1 MCVVTLTTG
10 THLYSMTASTSRRG
24 ARPPLRRPVIRS
36 LVLLTVVALLCT
48 TALAP
53 LVPTVAASSSTDR
66 ATGVAVSATDVPAQ
80 QLDPPPNSNET
91 DTDNQTSDRLTR
103 HRDPRQVSEQGNLTA
118 LERHFQSLLAS
129 RLQQSTV
136 EIDRNQLDRAR
147 SLLGEEYDVVLRRY
161 VTVADESPGRDDDAS
176 HFESAKTEQE
186 LFVEQVEAYRE
197 TRAEYEQAKQVGN
210 ESRARI
216 LARELNVLANETAGS
231 HDRLSTEY
239 EALESDSGID
249 FSESRATVTSIQQ
262 NISTEQAII
271 RETEFVR
278 TNFETSSVSGGNS
291 FVDPIRISGVLVDAN
306 GNPFANDVV
315 RIVVNGTE
323 IMTETDASGAF
334 SVAYRP
340 VTDGVGQQT
349 LTVEYRPAVD
359 DLYLGTNATVSATI
373 TQVVPT
379 VSVTQ
384 TSTAA
389 RFGDP
394 VSVTGSVDV
403 DGRAVDGVPLS
414 VSVDETVIGSVETD
428 ETGTYTF
435 EGTLPADVTAGNQ
448 TISVGFPFEERA
460 LAPVWATA
468 PLRVA
473 ETETEL
479 SVDGR
484 QTTFESVLV
493 SGTMT
498 TAEGR
503 PVPAVPVEVSIAG
516 TPAGILRTN
525 DAGEFEEN
533 LWLPPNATGA
543 TTVDVVATFDGTETN
558 LASVRATATVPV
570 VGTDGIADGDEA
582 AETGSDTTIGGI
594 GRGRL
599 DGLYRA
605 FVISASTVEV
615 YGFNLGDLVTS
626 PWAPVV
632 FVLVL
637 VVALAFLFGWIEARR
652 TPALPPVS
660 GVTLDE
666 TGRDAAA
673 KIIDSDALP
682 RLLVDLARDRLRAGD
697 VAAAVEY
704 GYLASRWVLAR
715 RLSVENRGTHRQ
727 FVAVYLDA
735 VSETGTGDGH
745 FTNLTE
751 WYERAVFASET
762 LSEEDASTALGHVD
776 RLVDGGDE
784 SGAESGPEASTLPS
798 GTGGLTNQ

>member
-1 MCVVTLTTG
+1 
-10 THLYSMTASTSRRG
+10 
-24 ARPPLRRPVIRS
+24 VIRS

-48 TALAP
+48 TTLAP
-53 LVPTVAASSSTDR
+53 LAPTVAASSSADR

-91 DTDNQTSDRLTR
+91 DADNQTYDRLTR

-147 SLLGEEYDVVLRRY
+147 ALLGDEYDVVLRRY
-161 VTVADESPGRDDDAS
+161 VTVADESPGRNDDAS
-176 HFESAKTEQE
+176 HFASAKTEQE

-197 TRAEYEQAKQVGN
+197 TRSEYELAKQVGN

-231 HDRLSTEY
+231 HDRLSTAY
-239 EALESDSGID
+239 EALESDSDID
-249 FSESRATVTSIQQ
+249 FSESKAIVTSIQQ

-278 TNFETSSVSGGNS
+278 TNFETTSVSGGSS
-291 FVDPIRISGVLVDAN
+291 FTDPIRISGVLVDAN
-306 GNPFANDVV
+306 GNPFENDVV

-323 IMTETDASGAF
+323 IVTETDASGAF

-349 LTVEYRPAVD
+349 LTVEYRPAID

-379 VSVTQ
+379 VSVAQ

-389 RFGDP
+389 RFGYP

-428 ETGTYTF
+428 ENGTYAF

-460 LAPVWATA
+460 LAPVRTTA
-468 PLRVA
+468 PLRVT

-479 SVDGR
+479 AVDGV

-498 TAEGR
+498 TVEGR

-516 TPAGILRTN
+516 TPAGVLRTN
-525 DAGEFEEN
+525 GAGKFEEN

-543 TTVDVVATFDGTETN
+543 TTVDVVATFDGTKTN

-570 VGTDGIADGDEA
+570 VGTDGIAGDEDA
-582 AETGSDTTIGGI
+582 ATGSDTTVGGI
-594 GRGRL
+594 GRGGL

-605 FVISASTVEV
+605 FVTSASTVEV

-652 TPALPPVS
+652 APALPPVS

-673 KIIDSDALP
+673 ELIDSDALP

-704 GYLASRWVLAR
+704 GYLAARWVLAR

-735 VSETGTGDGH
+735 MSETGDGH
-745 FTNLTE
+745 FTDLTE

-776 RLVDGGDE
+776 RLVDGGAE
-784 SGAESGPEASTLPS
+784 SGAEASTLPN